1 VVPVAP
7 VFHLFAL
14 AMNGDVSM
22 ADNSSGTTPQ
32 PRRRWVTW
40 LAILSTVGMFIVIVM
55 GSTVTGT
62 GSGDGCGDSWPLC
75 HGQFIPEY
83 TVAAAIE
90 YSHRLVSGI
99 EGLLMIGFSIGA
111 LVYWRWRK
119 EVKIL
124 VPVMMFFL
132 LLQAGL
138 GALAVM
144 YPNSDEVLA
153 LHFGI
158 SLTAFASVL
167 LLAVVIY
174 EMGTAEKY
182 RDRPVPKH
190 FKTYLWGVVVYIYA
204 LVYVGAYVR
213 HTQSSLACI
222 DWPLCNGAVW
232 PGFSGAVGIQ
242 FGHRLMALGG
252 MLLIAGLVYWTWRF
266 RSERPD
272 LFWASVVSFA
282 LVIIL
287 AISGGI
293 VVLSQLNLFSGLT
306 HAGLATLLFG
316 ALSYIVLHVLPNPA
330 EVREPAKQSATAE
343 SQESA
348 RGELGVSTPGD

>member
-1 VVPVAP
+1 
-7 VFHLFAL
+7 
-14 AMNGDVSM
+14 MTSE
-22 ADNSSGTTPQ
+22 SS
-32 PRRRWVTW
+32 PRTRWVRW
-40 LAILSTVGMFIVIVM
+40 LAVISTVGMFIVIVM

-83 TVAAAIE
+83 AVETMIE
-90 YSHRLVSGI
+90 YSHRIVSGI
-99 EGLLMIGFSIGA
+99 EGLLMVGLAIAA
-111 LVYWRWRK
+111 LYFWRWRK

-124 VPVMMFFL
+124 VPVMMAFL
-132 LLQAGL
+132 FIQAGL

-144 YPNSDEVLA
+144 YPNSDAVLA

-158 SLTAFASVL
+158 SLTAFASVM
-167 LLAVVIY
+167 LLAVVLY
-174 EMGTAEKY
+174 EMSGTERL
-182 RDRPVPKH
+182 RDRPVPDR
-190 FKTYLWGVVVYIYA
+190 FKAFVWGIVVYIYA

-213 HTQSSLACI
+213 HTQSSLACL
-222 DWPLCNGAVW
+222 DWPLCNGAVF

-252 MLLIAGLVYWTWRF
+252 MLLIAGLVIWTWRF
-266 RSERPD
+266 RRERPD

-282 LVIIL
+282 LVIVL

-316 ALSYIVLHVLPNPA
+316 SLSYIVLHILPRPA
-330 EVREPAKQSATAE
+330 EVREPAWQPNTPE
-343 SQESA
+343 RMLSQ
-348 RGELGVSTPGD
+348 RPLGVSPSGEAGE

>member
-1 VVPVAP
+1 
-7 VFHLFAL
+7 
-14 AMNGDVSM
+14 
-22 ADNSSGTTPQ
+22 
-32 PRRRWVTW
+32 
-40 LAILSTVGMFIVIVM
+40 
-55 GSTVTGT
+55 
-62 GSGDGCGDSWPLC
+62 
-75 HGQFIPEY
+75 
-83 TVAAAIE
+83 
-90 YSHRLVSGI
+90 
-99 EGLLMIGFSIGA
+99 
-111 LVYWRWRK
+111 
-119 EVKIL
+119 
-124 VPVMMFFL
+124 
-132 LLQAGL
+132 
-138 GALAVM
+138 
-144 YPNSDEVLA
+144 
-153 LHFGI
+153 
-158 SLTAFASVL
+158 
-167 LLAVVIY
+167 VIY

>member
-1 VVPVAP
+1 MPDPDLRAT
-7 VFHLFAL
+7 
-14 AMNGDVSM
+14 S
-22 ADNSSGTTPQ
+22 
-32 PRRRWVTW
+32 RRRWVTW
-40 LAILSTVGMFIVIVM
+40 LAALSTVGMFIVIVM

-62 GSGDGCGDSWPLC
+62 GSGEGCGDSWPLC
-75 HGQFIPEY
+75 HGQFVPEY
-83 TVAAAIE
+83 TVATAIE
-90 YSHRLVSGI
+90 YSHRIVSGI
-99 EGLLMIGFSIGA
+99 EGLLMVGFSIGA
-111 LVYWRWRK
+111 LLLWRWRK

-174 EMGTAEKY
+174 EMGRTERY
-182 RDRPVPKH
+182 RDRPVPNS
-190 FKTYLWGVVVYIYA
+190 FKAYVWGIVVYIYA

-213 HTQSSLACI
+213 HTQSSLACT

-232 PGFSGAVGIQ
+232 PGFEGAVGIQ

-252 MLLIAGLVYWTWRF
+252 MLLIAGLAYWTWRF
-266 RSERPD
+266 RGERPD
-272 LFWASVVSFA
+272 LFWGSVVSFA
-282 LVIIL
+282 LVML
-287 AISGGI
+287 MAISGGI
-293 VVLSQLNLFSGLT
+293 VVLSQLNLFSGLL

-316 ALSYIVLHVLPNPA
+316 SLSYIVLHILPNPA
-330 EVREPAKQSATAE
+330 NVRQPASQRSTAGSRDAE
-343 SQESA
+343 Q
-348 RGELGVSTPGD
+348 GELGVSTPGH

>member
-1 VVPVAP
+1 MMQD
-7 VFHLFAL
+7 HS
-14 AMNGDVSM
+14 SM
-22 ADNSSGTTPQ
+22 ATDGSHQ
-32 PRRRWVTW
+32 PGPNRRWVRW
-40 LAILSTVGMFIVIVM
+40 LAVICTVGMFIVIVM

-75 HGQFIPEY
+75 HGQLIPEY

-90 YSHRLVSGI
+90 YSHRIVSGI
-99 EGLLMIGFSIGA
+99 EGLLMVGLFIGV
-111 LVYWRWRK
+111 LMYWRWRK

-124 VPVMMFFL
+124 APVMIAFL
-132 LLQAGL
+132 LIQAGL

-167 LLAVVIY
+167 LLAVVIF
-174 EMGTAEKY
+174 EMGGAEKY
-182 RDRPVPKH
+182 RDRPIPDY
-190 FKTYLWGVVVYIYA
+190 FKAYVWGIVVYIYA
-204 LVYVGAYVR
+204 LVYLGAYVR
-213 HTQSSLACI
+213 HTQSSMACV

-252 MLLIAGLVYWTWRF
+252 MLLIAGLVVWTWRF
-266 RSERPD
+266 RKERPD
-272 LFWASVVSFA
+272 LFWGSVVSFA
-282 LVIIL
+282 LVIVL

-293 VVLSQLNLFSGLT
+293 VVLSQLNLFSGLA

-316 ALSYIVLHVLPNPA
+316 SLSYIVLHILPNPA
-330 EVREPAKQSATAE
+330 EVRAPAARSAVADGRETG
-343 SQESA
+343 Q
-348 RGELGVSTPGD
+348 GELGVSTPGD

>member
-1 VVPVAP
+1 
-7 VFHLFAL
+7 
-14 AMNGDVSM
+14 MTNVSP
-22 ADNSSGTTPQ
+22 DHGSHPH

-40 LAILSTVGMFIVIVM
+40 LAVLSTVGMFIVIVM

-62 GSGDGCGDSWPLC
+62 GSGEGCGDSWPLC
-75 HGQFIPEY
+75 HGQFVPEY

-90 YSHRLVSGI
+90 YSHRIVSGI
-99 EGLLMIGFSIGA
+99 EGLLIAGFGLGA
-111 LVYWRWRK
+111 LMYWRWRK
-119 EVKIL
+119 EVRIL
-124 VPVMMFFL
+124 VPVMIFFL

-174 EMGTAEKY
+174 EMGGAEKY
-182 RDRPVPKH
+182 RDRPVPNY
-190 FKTYLWGVVVYIYA
+190 FTAYIWGVVVYIYA

-213 HTQSSLACI
+213 HTQSSLACT

-232 PGFSGAVGIQ
+232 PGFEGAVGIQ

-252 MLLIAGLVYWTWRF
+252 MLLIAGLVFWTWRF
-266 RSERPD
+266 RQERPD
-272 LFWASVVSFA
+272 LFRASVVSFV
-282 LVIIL
+282 LVL
-287 AISGGI
+287 VMAISGGI

-316 ALSYIVLHVLPNPA
+316 SLSYIVLHILPNPA
-330 EVREPAKQSATAE
+330 NVRQLATRRSAAGSRDAE
-343 SQESA
+343 Q
-348 RGELGVSTPGD
+348 GELGVSTPGD

>member
-1 VVPVAP
+1 
-7 VFHLFAL
+7 
-14 AMNGDVSM
+14 
-22 ADNSSGTTPQ
+22 
-32 PRRRWVTW
+32 
-40 LAILSTVGMFIVIVM
+40 MFIVIVM

-83 TVAAAIE
+83 TVSAAIE
-90 YSHRLVSGI
+90 YSHRIVSGI
-99 EGLLMIGFSIGA
+99 EGLLMVGLAAGA

-119 EVKIL
+119 EIRIL

-144 YPNSDEVLA
+144 YPNSDAVLA

-174 EMGTAEKY
+174 EMGRGERF
-182 RDRPVPKH
+182 RDRPLPGS
-190 FKTYLWGVVVYIYA
+190 FKAYVWGIVVYIYA

-213 HTQSSLACI
+213 HTQSSLACV
-222 DWPLCNGAVW
+222 DWPLCNGQVY
-232 PGFSGAVGIQ
+232 PGFEGAVGIQ

-252 MLLIAGLVYWTWRF
+252 MLLIVGLVYWTWRF
-266 RSERPD
+266 RQERPD
-272 LFWASVVSFA
+272 LFWGSVISLA
-282 LVIIL
+282 LVLVL
-287 AISGGI
+287 AISGGL
-293 VVLSQLNLFSGLT
+293 VVLTQVNLFSGLT

-316 ALSYIVLHVLPNPA
+316 ALSYIVLHILPNPA
-330 EVREPAKQSATAE
+330 DVREPAESPAISAQRQPQGALGMPT
-343 SQESA
+343 S
-348 RGELGVSTPGD
+348 GEIGD